1 MPTEF
6 GRKVLFETKDSKE
19 EEEKAC
25 IKFLQDNG
33 SLFDPYLSNIH
44 SFTNYFL
51 FYLRHENFDG
61 YKAIVGKTY
70 GIAFISNEAHT
81 FYRKDTRNSATI
93 FANGFRLK
101 KASNQYSTRKHK
113 YRQPYTNSHGI
124 SLSKSIL
131 SITKYKGTFYTVSL
145 PQGHSLLLIDI
156 CASPCNKNNLNQN
169 RKKLQEVNSM
179 DPIPREYIYMSCK
192 NNNSHFSENPVTPP
206 RTYRGCY

>member
-1 MPTEF
+1 MQRISEQKSTNSTPITEEKKPVYAITPVQKAYAKAADCYSKEKRYPWSKSKLGGHFGLFSGLRHGTLPTEF

-131 SITKYKGTFYTVSL
+131 SITKYK
-145 PQGHSLLLIDI
+145 
-156 CASPCNKNNLNQN
+156 
-169 RKKLQEVNSM
+169 
-179 DPIPREYIYMSCK
+179 
-192 NNNSHFSENPVTPP
+192 
-206 RTYRGCY
+206 